1 MTVVREHPFP
11 VAEAMTGLS
20 DAAAAHRDH
29 GERHG
34 TLHPAVWRALAD
46 SVLPRA
52 ALPAYCGGLEWP
64 APQIL
69 DAVRQV
75 ALADPAAGWV
85 AAICGPAGAFL
96 SRLAPDAARE
106 LAGDRTVIAGSSLP
120 AGIAEPAGT
129 AVRLRGRWPLVSGAP
144 AMTLAALAAPAPG
157 PDGTTA
163 VRWWLVPR
171 REVTVAEDWDAI
183 GLRGS
188 ASVTVSC
195 DTLVPAGHSIRL
207 TDAPAADEALFRY
220 PLYGLMAGCIA
231 AVADGVASRALAA
244 FTRMAPATRARHAAG
259 ALAGRPDVQSAY
271 ARAEGQVLSARTLL
285 ASASAQAWASAQD
298 GEVPAGQRA
307 MLRLACC
314 QMADAAESACRT
326 LFDAAGSA
334 GIHHGIGLEGCWRD
348 AVTITRHALVA
359 GRGRQLAGAYH
370 LAGHAAEDL

>member
-1 MTVVREHPFP
+1 MTVTREHSVP
-11 VAEAMTGLS
+11 VAEAMTGLI
-20 DAAAAHRDH
+20 AAAAAYRDH

-46 SVLPRA
+46 SALRRA
-52 ALPAYCGGLEWP
+52 ALPACCGGLEWP

-75 ALADPAAGWV
+75 AVADPAAGWV

-96 SRLAPDAARE
+96 SRLAPDTARE
-106 LAGDRTVIAGSSLP
+106 LAGDRTVIAGSSVT
-120 AGIAEPAGT
+120 AGIAEAEGT

-157 PDGTTA
+157 PDGAAA

-171 REVTVAEDWDAI
+171 REVTVAGDWDAI

-207 TDAPAADEALFRY
+207 TGAPAADAALFRY

-244 FTRMAPATRARHAAG
+244 FTRMAPSARARHAAG
-259 ALAGRPDVQSAY
+259 TLAGRADAQSAY
-271 ARAEGQVLSARTLL
+271 ARAEGRVLSARALL
-285 ASASAQAWASAQD
+285 ADASGRAWASAQA

-314 QMADAAESACRT
+314 QMAEAAEAACRM

-334 GIHHGIGLEGCWRD
+334 AIHYGNGLEGCWRD
-348 AVTITRHALVA
+348 AVTVSRHALVV

-370 LAGHAAEDL
+370 LAGHAAEEL